1 MVSFSPRP
9 FVSKN
14 PLALTLHW
22 ALSPTSSSKL
32 CWLSV
37 ARVSPPLLASRAQFC
52 PGAGC
57 SVPRGPLPSLED
69 VSLHPAVTQ
78 S

>member
-9 FVSKN
+9 FVPKN

-22 ALSPTSSSKL
+22 ELSPTSSSKL

-37 ARVSPPLLASRAQFC
+37 A
-52 PGAGC
+52 
-57 SVPRGPLPSLED
+57 
-69 VSLHPAVTQ
+69 
-78 S
+78 